1 MLSGN
6 ASPALSAARAHI
18 IPSVLVSNFQPMPP
32 VSRAWQVLQQV
43 MDPEVPVIS
52 VVDLGM
58 VRSMDIRDGYLHV
71 VVTPTYSGCPATETI
86 EYDIK
91 TALEEAGFI
100 PLKLERRL
108 SPAWTTDWITPSG
121 REHLRAYGIAP
132 PVGSASKRSLIGG
145 KTSAIHC
152 PQCNSAN
159 TEMLSEFGST
169 ACKALYRCMDCL
181 EPFDYFKCI

>member
-6 ASPALSAARAHI
+6 ATPALSSMRRYK
-18 IPSVLVSNFQPMPP
+18 IPSVLVNHTQPMPP

-58 VRSMDIRDGYLHV
+58 VRAIEMREGQLHV
-71 VVTPTYSGCPATETI
+71 VVTPTYSGCPATDTI
-86 EYDIK
+86 EYEIK

-108 SPAWTTDWITPSG
+108 SPAWTTDWMTPSG

-132 PVGSASKRSLIGG
+132 PVGSTNKRHLLGEPA
-145 KTSAIHC
+145 AIHC
-152 PQCNSAN
+152 PQCNSVN